1 MATWIEWIND
11 KIRIPEDRRK
21 EHLRKHHLG
30 PPKLDEQLIQDVSDW
45 GQTVPKEWWQSY
57 DDTYKGKAD
66 RLKDLVSIAGIR
78 TNQLLGYGI
87 VIGLNGTGD
96 STTNLTL
103 QSIQSL
109 ISQFDIVVS
118 TSDLTAKNA
127 AAVMVT
133 ADLPAF
139 SKPGQTLDVTVSA
152 IGKAKSLRG
161 GTLLMTPLKGADG
174 ELYAIAQGNLA
185 VGGLGVEGAD
195 GSSVSVNIPTVGRI
209 PKGATVEKM
218 VESPFIRSNNLVL
231 NLHQGDFST
240 ANIISEKINEIFG
253 PEVAIPLDATS
264 IKVRSPEDPAQKVS
278 FVSLLENIEVEPARP
293 KAKVVVNARTGT
305 IVIGGDV
312 KVTPT
317 AVTHGK
323 LTVSIQEDTAVV
335 SEAQGAMQN
344 ANSTVAGTAATT
356 AADTQIGIEEENAR
370 AFVFDTGT
378 SLTEIVDA
386 INNVGASAADLV
398 AILEALREAGSLR
411 AELIII

>member
-1 MATWIEWIND
+1 
-11 KIRIPEDRRK
+11 
-21 EHLRKHHLG
+21 
-30 PPKLDEQLIQDVSDW
+30 
-45 GQTVPKEWWQSY
+45 
-57 DDTYKGKAD
+57 
-66 RLKDLVSIAGIR
+66 
-78 TNQLLGYGI
+78 
-87 VIGLNGTGD
+87 
-96 STTNLTL
+96 
-103 QSIQSL
+103 
-109 ISQFDIVVS
+109 
-118 TSDLTAKNA
+118 
-127 AAVMVT
+127 MVT

-139 SKPGQTLDVTVSA
+139 SKPGQALDVTVSA

-209 PKGATVEKM
+209 PRGATVEKM
-218 VESPFIRSNNLVL
+218 VESPFIRSSNLVL
-231 NLHQGDFST
+231 NLNQGDFST

-253 PEVAIPLDATS
+253 PDVAVPLDATS
-264 IKVRSPEDPAQKVS
+264 IKVRSPEDPGQKVS

-293 KAKVVVNARTGT
+293 KARVVVNARTGT

-356 AADTQIGIEEENAR
+356 AQDTQIAVEEENAK

-378 SLTEIVDA
+378 SLSDIVDA
-386 INNVGASAADLV
+386 INEVGASAADMV

>member
-1 MATWIEWIND
+1 
-11 KIRIPEDRRK
+11 
-21 EHLRKHHLG
+21 
-30 PPKLDEQLIQDVSDW
+30 
-45 GQTVPKEWWQSY
+45 
-57 DDTYKGKAD
+57 
-66 RLKDLVSIAGIR
+66 
-78 TNQLLGYGI
+78 
-87 VIGLNGTGD
+87 
-96 STTNLTL
+96 
-103 QSIQSL
+103 
-109 ISQFDIVVS
+109 
-118 TSDLTAKNA
+118 
-127 AAVMVT
+127 MVT

-240 ANIISEKINEIFG
+240 ANIVSEKINEIFG
-253 PEVAIPLDATS
+253 PEVAVPLDATS
-264 IKVRSPEDPAQKVS
+264 IKVRAPEDPAQKVS

-356 AADTQIGIEEENAR
+356 AARYTNRCRRGKCKSIRI
-370 AFVFDTGT
+370 
-378 SLTEIVDA
+378 
-386 INNVGASAADLV
+386 
-398 AILEALREAGSLR
+398 
-411 AELIII
+411 

>member
-1 MATWIEWIND
+1 MLKKFII
-11 KIRIPEDRRK
+11 
-21 EHLRKHHLG
+21 
-30 PPKLDEQLIQDVSDW
+30 LILVFIFNLSNNLF
-45 GQTVPKEWWQSY
+45 
-57 DDTYKGKAD
+57 AD

-78 TNQLLGYGI
+78 SNQLLGYGI

-139 SKPGQTLDVTVSA
+139 SKPGQALDVTVSA

-209 PKGATVEKM
+209 PRGATVEKM

-231 NLHQGDFST
+231 NLNQGDFST

-253 PEVAIPLDATS
+253 PDVAVPLDATS
-264 IKVRSPEDPAQKVS
+264 IKVRSPEDPGQKVS

-293 KAKVVVNARTGT
+293 KARVVINARTGT

-356 AADTQIGIEEENAR
+356 AQDTQIAVEEENAK

-378 SLTEIVDA
+378 SLSDIVDA
-386 INNVGASAADLV
+386 INEVGASAADMV

>member
-1 MATWIEWIND
+1 MLKKFII
-11 KIRIPEDRRK
+11 
-21 EHLRKHHLG
+21 
-30 PPKLDEQLIQDVSDW
+30 LILVFIFNLNNNLI
-45 GQTVPKEWWQSY
+45 
-57 DDTYKGKAD
+57 AD

-78 TNQLLGYGI
+78 SNQLLGYGI

-139 SKPGQTLDVTVSA
+139 SKPGQALDVTVSA

-209 PKGATVEKM
+209 PRGATVEKM

-231 NLHQGDFST
+231 NLNQGDFST

-253 PEVAIPLDATS
+253 PDVAVPLDATS
-264 IKVRSPEDPAQKVS
+264 IKVRSPEDPGQKVS

-293 KAKVVVNARTGT
+293 KARVVVNARTGT

-356 AADTQIGIEEENAR
+356 AQDTQIAVEEENAK

-378 SLTEIVDA
+378 SLSDIVDA
-386 INNVGASAADLV
+386 INEVGASAADMV

>member
-1 MATWIEWIND
+1 MLKKTTT
-11 KIRIPEDRRK
+11 
-21 EHLRKHHLG
+21 
-30 PPKLDEQLIQDVSDW
+30 LIFLLFSSFI
-45 GQTVPKEWWQSY
+45 QSVF
-57 DDTYKGKAD
+57 AD

-139 SKPGQTLDVTVSA
+139 QKPGQTLDVTVSA

-240 ANIISEKINEIFG
+240 ANIVSEKINEIFG
-253 PEVAIPLDATS
+253 PEVAVPLDATS
-264 IKVRSPEDPAQKVS
+264 IKVRAPEDPGQKVS

-293 KAKVVVNARTGT
+293 KARVVVNARTGT

-356 AADTQIGIEEENAR
+356 AQDTQIGIEEEDAR
-370 AFVFDTGT
+370 AFIFDTGT
-378 SLTEIVDA
+378 SLSEIVDA

>member
-1 MATWIEWIND
+1 MLKKFIIFILVFIFNSNNN
-11 KIRIPEDRRK
+11 
-21 EHLRKHHLG
+21 LF
-30 PPKLDEQLIQDVSDW
+30 
-45 GQTVPKEWWQSY
+45 
-57 DDTYKGKAD
+57 AD

-78 TNQLLGYGI
+78 SNQLLGYGI

-139 SKPGQTLDVTVSA
+139 SKPGQALDVTVSA

-209 PKGATVEKM
+209 PRGATVEKM

-231 NLHQGDFST
+231 NLNQGDFST

-253 PEVAIPLDATS
+253 PDVAVPLDATS
-264 IKVRSPEDPAQKVS
+264 IKVRSPEDPGQKVS

-356 AADTQIGIEEENAR
+356 AQDTQIAVEEENAK

-378 SLTEIVDA
+378 SLSDIVDA
-386 INNVGASAADLV
+386 INEVGASAADMV

>member
-1 MATWIEWIND
+1 MLKKFII
-11 KIRIPEDRRK
+11 
-21 EHLRKHHLG
+21 
-30 PPKLDEQLIQDVSDW
+30 LILVFILNLNNNLF
-45 GQTVPKEWWQSY
+45 
-57 DDTYKGKAD
+57 AD

-78 TNQLLGYGI
+78 SNQLLGYGI

-109 ISQFDIVVS
+109 VSQFDIVVS

-139 SKPGQTLDVTVSA
+139 SKPGQALDVTVSA

-161 GTLLMTPLKGADG
+161 GTLLMTPLKGANG

-209 PKGATVEKM
+209 PRGATVEKM

-231 NLHQGDFST
+231 NLNQGDFST

-253 PEVAIPLDATS
+253 PDVAVPLDATS
-264 IKVRSPEDPAQKVS
+264 IKVRSPEDPGQKVS

-293 KAKVVVNARTGT
+293 KARVVINARTGT

-356 AADTQIGIEEENAR
+356 AQDTQIAVEEENAK

-378 SLTEIVDA
+378 SLSDIVDA
-386 INNVGASAADLV
+386 INEVGASAADMV

>member
-1 MATWIEWIND
+1 MLKKFII
-11 KIRIPEDRRK
+11 
-21 EHLRKHHLG
+21 
-30 PPKLDEQLIQDVSDW
+30 LILVFIFNLNNNLL
-45 GQTVPKEWWQSY
+45 
-57 DDTYKGKAD
+57 AD

-78 TNQLLGYGI
+78 SNQLLGYGI

-139 SKPGQTLDVTVSA
+139 SKPGQALDVTVSA

-209 PKGATVEKM
+209 PRGATVEKM

-231 NLHQGDFST
+231 NLNQGDFST

-253 PEVAIPLDATS
+253 PDVAVPLDATS
-264 IKVRSPEDPAQKVS
+264 IKVRSPEDPGQKVS

-293 KAKVVVNARTGT
+293 KAKVVINARTGT

-356 AADTQIGIEEENAR
+356 AQDTQIAVEEENAK

-378 SLTEIVDA
+378 SLSDIVDA
-386 INNVGASAADLV
+386 INEVGASAADMV

>member
-1 MATWIEWIND
+1 MTK
-11 KIRIPEDRRK
+11 KISII
-21 EHLRKHHLG
+21 LFIL
-30 PPKLDEQLIQDVSDW
+30 LSTLFSIAQ
-45 GQTVPKEWWQSY
+45 
-57 DDTYKGKAD
+57 AD

-139 SKPGQTLDVTVSA
+139 AKPGQTLDITVSA

-174 ELYAIAQGNLA
+174 ELYAVAQGNLA

-231 NLHQGDFST
+231 NLNQGDFST

-253 PEVAIPLDATS
+253 PDVAVPLDSTS
-264 IKVRSPEDPAQKVS
+264 VKVRAPEDPSQKVS
-278 FVSLLENIEVEPARP
+278 FVSLIENIEVEPARP

-323 LTVSIQEDTAVV
+323 LTVSVQEDTAVV

-344 ANSTVAGTAATT
+344 ANSTVAGAAATT
-356 AADTQIGIEEENAR
+356 AQESQIAVEEQNAQ

-378 SLTEIVDA
+378 SLSEIVDA
-386 INNVGASAADLV
+386 INEVGASSADLV

>member
-1 MATWIEWIND
+1 MLKKFII
-11 KIRIPEDRRK
+11 
-21 EHLRKHHLG
+21 
-30 PPKLDEQLIQDVSDW
+30 LILVFIFNLNNNLL
-45 GQTVPKEWWQSY
+45 
-57 DDTYKGKAD
+57 AD

-78 TNQLLGYGI
+78 SNQLLGYGI

-139 SKPGQTLDVTVSA
+139 SKPGQALDVTVSA

-209 PKGATVEKM
+209 PRGATVEKM

-231 NLHQGDFST
+231 NLNQGDFST

-253 PEVAIPLDATS
+253 PDVAVPLDATS
-264 IKVRSPEDPAQKVS
+264 IKVRSPEDPGQKVS

-293 KAKVVVNARTGT
+293 KARVVVNARTGT

-356 AADTQIGIEEENAR
+356 AQDTQIAVEEENAK

-378 SLTEIVDA
+378 SLSDIVDA
-386 INNVGASAADLV
+386 INEVGASAADMV

>member
-1 MATWIEWIND
+1 MTK
-11 KIRIPEDRRK
+11 KISII
-21 EHLRKHHLG
+21 LFIL
-30 PPKLDEQLIQDVSDW
+30 LNTLFSIAQ
-45 GQTVPKEWWQSY
+45 
-57 DDTYKGKAD
+57 AD

-139 SKPGQTLDVTVSA
+139 AKPGQTLDITVSA

-174 ELYAIAQGNLA
+174 ELYAVAQGNLA

-231 NLHQGDFST
+231 NLNQGDFST

-253 PEVAIPLDATS
+253 PDVAVPLDSTS
-264 IKVRSPEDPAQKVS
+264 VKVRAPEDPSQKVS
-278 FVSLLENIEVEPARP
+278 FVSLIENIEVEPARP

-323 LTVSIQEDTAVV
+323 LTVSVQEDTAVV

-344 ANSTVAGTAATT
+344 ANSTVAGAAATT
-356 AADTQIGIEEENAR
+356 AQESQIAVEEQNAQ

-378 SLTEIVDA
+378 SLSEIVDA
-386 INNVGASAADLV
+386 INEVGASSADLV

>member
-1 MATWIEWIND
+1 MLKKFII
-11 KIRIPEDRRK
+11 
-21 EHLRKHHLG
+21 
-30 PPKLDEQLIQDVSDW
+30 LILVFIFNLNNNLF
-45 GQTVPKEWWQSY
+45 
-57 DDTYKGKAD
+57 AD

-78 TNQLLGYGI
+78 SNQLLGYGI

-139 SKPGQTLDVTVSA
+139 SKPGQALDVTVSA

-209 PKGATVEKM
+209 PRGATVEKM

-231 NLHQGDFST
+231 NLNQGDFST

-253 PEVAIPLDATS
+253 PDVAVPLDATS
-264 IKVRSPEDPAQKVS
+264 IKVRSPEDPGQKVS

-293 KAKVVVNARTGT
+293 KARVVVNARTGT

-356 AADTQIGIEEENAR
+356 AQDTQIAVEEENAK

-378 SLTEIVDA
+378 SLSDIVDA
-386 INNVGASAADLV
+386 INEVGASSADMV

>member
-1 MATWIEWIND
+1 MIN
-11 KIRIPEDRRK
+11 KIFKICF
-21 EHLRKHHLG
+21 LYLT
-30 PPKLDEQLIQDVSDW
+30 LSLSQL
-45 GQTVPKEWWQSY
+45 SY
-57 DDTYKGKAD
+57 AD
-66 RLKDLVSIAGIR
+66 RLKDLVSVAGIR
-78 TNQLLGYGI
+78 SNQLLGYGI

-109 ISQFDIVVS
+109 VSQFDIVVS
-118 TSDLTAKNA
+118 TSDLTAKNV

-139 SKPGQTLDVTVSA
+139 AKPGQTLDVTVSA

-195 GSSVSVNIPTVGRI
+195 GSNVSVNIPTVGRI
-209 PKGATVEKM
+209 PRGASVEKM
-218 VESPFIRSNNLVL
+218 VESPFINAENLVINL
-231 NLHQGDFST
+231 NQGDFST
-240 ANIISEKINEIFG
+240 ANIIAEKINDIFG
-253 PEVAIPLDATS
+253 PGVAVPLDATS
-264 IKVRSPEDPAQKVS
+264 IKIRGPKDPSQKVS
-278 FVSLLENIEVEPARP
+278 FLSLIENIEVEPARP
-293 KAKVVVNARTGT
+293 KARVVVNARTGT

-312 KVTPT
+312 RVTPA

-335 SEAQGAMQN
+335 SEAQGATQN
-344 ANSTVAGTAATT
+344 ANTTVAGAEAVV
-356 AADTQIGIEEENAR
+356 AADTQIGVDEQNAK
-370 AFVFDTGT
+370 AFVFDTGS
-378 SLTEIVDA
+378 SLSDIVDA
-386 INNVGASAADLV
+386 INEVGATSSDLV

>member
-1 MATWIEWIND
+1 MLKKFII
-11 KIRIPEDRRK
+11 
-21 EHLRKHHLG
+21 
-30 PPKLDEQLIQDVSDW
+30 LILFFIFNLSN
-45 GQTVPKEWWQSY
+45 SLF
-57 DDTYKGKAD
+57 AD

-78 TNQLLGYGI
+78 SNQLLGYGI

-139 SKPGQTLDVTVSA
+139 SKPGQALDVTVSA

-209 PKGATVEKM
+209 PRGATVEKM

-231 NLHQGDFST
+231 NLNQGDFST

-253 PEVAIPLDATS
+253 PDVAVALDATS
-264 IKVRSPEDPAQKVS
+264 IKVRSPEDPGQKVS

-293 KAKVVVNARTGT
+293 KARVVVNARTGT

-356 AADTQIGIEEENAR
+356 AQDTQIAVEEENAK

-378 SLTEIVDA
+378 SLSDIVDA
-386 INNVGASAADLV
+386 INEVGASSADMV

>member
-1 MATWIEWIND
+1 MLKKFII
-11 KIRIPEDRRK
+11 
-21 EHLRKHHLG
+21 
-30 PPKLDEQLIQDVSDW
+30 LILVFIFNLNNNLL
-45 GQTVPKEWWQSY
+45 
-57 DDTYKGKAD
+57 AD

-78 TNQLLGYGI
+78 SNQLLGYGI

-139 SKPGQTLDVTVSA
+139 SKPGQALDVTVSA

-209 PKGATVEKM
+209 PRGATVEKM
-218 VESPFIRSNNLVL
+218 VESPFISSNNLVL
-231 NLHQGDFST
+231 NLNQGDFST

-253 PEVAIPLDATS
+253 PNVAVPLDATS
-264 IKVRSPEDPAQKVS
+264 IKVRSPEDPGQKVS

-293 KAKVVVNARTGT
+293 KARVVVNARTGT

-356 AADTQIGIEEENAR
+356 AQDTQIAVEEENAK

-378 SLTEIVDA
+378 SLSDIVDA
-386 INNVGASAADLV
+386 INEVGASAADMV

>member
-1 MATWIEWIND
+1 MKKFII
-11 KIRIPEDRRK
+11 
-21 EHLRKHHLG
+21 
-30 PPKLDEQLIQDVSDW
+30 LILFFIFNLNNNLL
-45 GQTVPKEWWQSY
+45 
-57 DDTYKGKAD
+57 AD

-78 TNQLLGYGI
+78 SNQLLGYGI

-139 SKPGQTLDVTVSA
+139 SKPGQALDVTVSA

-209 PKGATVEKM
+209 PRGATVEKW
-218 VESPFIRSNNLVL
+218 
-231 NLHQGDFST
+231 
-240 ANIISEKINEIFG
+240 
-253 PEVAIPLDATS
+253 
-264 IKVRSPEDPAQKVS
+264 
-278 FVSLLENIEVEPARP
+278 
-293 KAKVVVNARTGT
+293 
-305 IVIGGDV
+305 
-312 KVTPT
+312 
-317 AVTHGK
+317 
-323 LTVSIQEDTAVV
+323 
-335 SEAQGAMQN
+335 
-344 ANSTVAGTAATT
+344 
-356 AADTQIGIEEENAR
+356 
-370 AFVFDTGT
+370 
-378 SLTEIVDA
+378 
-386 INNVGASAADLV
+386 
-398 AILEALREAGSLR
+398 
-411 AELIII
+411 

>member
-1 MATWIEWIND
+1 MKKN
-11 KIRIPEDRRK
+11 KII
-21 EHLRKHHLG
+21 LIILFIAFYSS
-30 PPKLDEQLIQDVSDW
+30 QLI
-45 GQTVPKEWWQSY
+45 
-57 DDTYKGKAD
+57 AD

-78 TNQLLGYGI
+78 NNQLLGYGI

-174 ELYAIAQGNLA
+174 NLYAIAQGNLA

-218 VESPFIRSNNLVL
+218 VESPFIKSSNLVL
-231 NLHQGDFST
+231 NLNQGDFST

-253 PEVAIPLDATS
+253 PEVAVPLDSTS
-264 IKVRSPEDPAQKVS
+264 IRVRSPEDPAQKVS

-323 LTVSIQEDTAVV
+323 LTVSVQEDTAVV

-356 AADTQIGIEEENAR
+356 AQDTQIAVEEENAR

-378 SLTEIVDA
+378 SLSEIVDA
-386 INNVGASAADLV
+386 INEVGASAADLV

>member
-1 MATWIEWIND
+1 MTK
-11 KIRIPEDRRK
+11 KISII
-21 EHLRKHHLG
+21 LFIL
-30 PPKLDEQLIQDVSDW
+30 LSTLFSIAQ
-45 GQTVPKEWWQSY
+45 
-57 DDTYKGKAD
+57 AD

-139 SKPGQTLDVTVSA
+139 AKPGQTLDITVSA
-152 IGKAKSLRG
+152 IGKAKSLTG

-174 ELYAIAQGNLA
+174 ELYAVAQGNLA

-231 NLHQGDFST
+231 NLNQGDFST

-253 PEVAIPLDATS
+253 PDVAVPLDSTS
-264 IKVRSPEDPAQKVS
+264 VKVRAPEDPSQKVS
-278 FVSLLENIEVEPARP
+278 FVSLIENIEVEPARP

-323 LTVSIQEDTAVV
+323 LTVSVQEDTAVV

-356 AADTQIGIEEENAR
+356 AQESQIAVEEQNAQ

-378 SLTEIVDA
+378 SLSEIVDA
-386 INNVGASAADLV
+386 INEVGASSADLV

>member
-1 MATWIEWIND
+1 MIKKTIIFICLFNFFS
-11 KIRIPEDRRK
+11 
-21 EHLRKHHLG
+21 
-30 PPKLDEQLIQDVSDW
+30 QFLI
-45 GQTVPKEWWQSY
+45 
-57 DDTYKGKAD
+57 AD

-161 GTLLMTPLKGADG
+161 GTLLMTPLKGANG

-253 PEVAIPLDATS
+253 PEVATPLDATS

-278 FVSLLENIEVEPARP
+278 FVSLLENIEA
-293 KAKVVVNARTGT
+293 
-305 IVIGGDV
+305 
-312 KVTPT
+312 
-317 AVTHGK
+317 
-323 LTVSIQEDTAVV
+323 
-335 SEAQGAMQN
+335 
-344 ANSTVAGTAATT
+344 
-356 AADTQIGIEEENAR
+356 
-370 AFVFDTGT
+370 
-378 SLTEIVDA
+378 
-386 INNVGASAADLV
+386 
-398 AILEALREAGSLR
+398 
-411 AELIII
+411 